1 LNPAKNQSSLF
12 AGESGNTRPSEDD
25 SNIREILV
33 SSQVWK
39 ELSAALKQGIVP
51 QSVVFFAPAFFHGL
65 FVQTYARSLFSGKAL
80 PGHNPEEGWAGEN
93 HPDLLFLGA
102 PGTAPGIEECRGL
115 LAELSS
121 RPVCAP
127 CRLAVI
133 HSAHRLSPPAANSL
147 LKIAEEPPPRGHLLF
162 LLEEDV
168 LLPTLR
174 SRSWCLRLPLE
185 ELLEPTPPPVSDE
198 DWIGWLSGI
207 GSGKSEGM
215 LFNAGRWARW
225 YALHGE
231 FRKAADLDSFVTLA
245 QKMRL
250 SGSMVADLIFLMMRE
265 DISLENFFD
274 PLR

>member
-1 LNPAKNQSSLF
+1 MNPEKTQSSLF
-12 AGESGNTRPSEDD
+12 ALEPSDPRSPGDD
-25 SNIREILV
+25 SDLREIII
-33 SSQVWK
+33 SSRAWK
-39 ELSAALKQGIVP
+39 ELSAALQQGIVP

-65 FVQTYARSLFSGKAL
+65 FVQTYARSLFSRNTL
-80 PGHNPEEGWAGEN
+80 PGHTPEEGWAGEN

-121 RPVCAP
+121 RPVHAP

-147 LKIAEEPPPRGHLLF
+147 LKITEEPPPRGHLLL

-185 ELLEPTPPPVSDE
+185 ELLEPTPPPESDE
-198 DWIGWLSGI
+198 DWICWLSGI
-207 GSGKSEGM
+207 GSGKSEGI
-215 LFNAGRWARW
+215 LLNAGRWARW

-250 SGSMVADLIFLMMRE
+250 SGSMAADLIFLMMRE
-265 DISLENFFD
+265 DVSLENFFD
-274 PLR
+274 PVR